1 MPLGPRSRR
10 FAFVAAALAAAFAVG
25 FALAQDDRA
34 GNANAPEST
43 LGAPASRTTSPAPA
57 RTAATVP
64 AADWRTLVGGPGPE
78 SIPVRAVEG
87 VDLVAA
93 ADIAQLLDASKF
105 WRGDLRKLELRTAA
119 HRIVLTADNPFV
131 VIDDH
136 TVRLSAAVRS
146 IDGELFAPV
155 ALVDS
160 LPREATLARLY
171 HDVSRRVVLRV
182 PVSGIVTGPRVAVE
196 GGVTRLTFPVD
207 RADEVVI
214 AGRDRAHFRVRF
226 SGFYAGAL
234 PANFPEGSLVRA
246 VRPIA
251 TAGGSAFEIEV
262 APEAAGFRLDS
273 DAAGRRVTLVF
284 EPAASPQLQPFAPE
298 GPAGPRP
305 IRVVVLDP
313 GHGGTDAGVTVEG
326 AVEKDLT
333 LKLARLVKVELERR
347 MRARVVLTRE
357 DDQVL
362 TEAQRAERANQAR
375 ADLVISLHFDGLP
388 GSRARGATAYCPP
401 ATFVPGGRDPAFG
414 GPIPLIPWRDVAL
427 RHAVAARELSEDV
440 LSALELRAQGPA
452 RLREILPYPML
463 GVNAP
468 GLLLECATLTSDADR
483 ARVMAPRG
491 LADLASTIAE
501 GIEAWQRNE

>member
-1 MPLGPRSRR
+1 MRR
-10 FAFVAAALAAAFAVG
+10 LAFVAAGIAATFAVG
-25 FALAQDDRA
+25 LSLAQEPRTGGA
-34 GNANAPEST
+34 APEST
-43 LGAPASRTTSPAPA
+43 GRSPATRAVPA
-57 RTAATVP
+57 RTATALP

-78 SIPVRAVEG
+78 SIPVRAIEG
-87 VDLVAA
+87 AGWVAA
-93 ADIAQLLDASKF
+93 ADVAQLLDASKF
-105 WRGDLRKLELRTAA
+105 WRGDLRKLELRTPA
-119 HRIVLTADNPFV
+119 HRIVLTVDNPFV

-136 TVRLSAAVRS
+136 TVRLGAAVRS
-146 IDGELFAPV
+146 IGGELFAPV

-160 LPREATLARLY
+160 LPRHATLARLY
-171 HDVSRRVVLRV
+171 HDASRRVVLRV
-182 PVSGIVTGPRVAVE
+182 PASGIVTGPRLAVDP
-196 GGVTRLTFPVD
+196 GITRLTFPVD
-207 RADEVVI
+207 RPDEVVI

-234 PANFPEGSLVRA
+234 PATFPEGSLVRA

-262 APEAAGFRLDS
+262 VPEAAGFRMDS
-273 DAAGRRVTLVF
+273 DIAGRRVTLSF
-284 EPAASPQLQPFAPE
+284 ETQVSAGLQAFAPE

-313 GHGGTDAGVTVEG
+313 GHGGTDAGVSVQG
-326 AVEKDLT
+326 AIEKDLT
-333 LKLARLVKVELERR
+333 LQLARLVKGELERR
-347 MRARVVLTRE
+347 MSVRVVLTR
-357 DDQVL
+357 DGDQVV

-375 ADLVISLHFDGLP
+375 ADLLISLHFDGFP

-401 ATFVPGGRDPAFG
+401 ATFVAPGRDPGLG

-440 LSALELRAQGPA
+440 LSALELRSQGPT
-452 RLREILPYPML
+452 RLREILPHPML

-483 ARVMAPRG
+483 ARVTAARG
-491 LADLASTIAE
+491 LADLAVTIAE